1 MSEQPS
7 ASNLS
12 EPQSFDAQQIVE
24 DIAAGEQKAPEV
36 DVSQDYEAS
45 KELDTSQSDQGTSA
59 AATKSDS
66 PGSGATGSP
75 TDFLGMAKEISSGAE
90 SQEDSATS

>member
-1 MSEQPS
+1 MTEQPS

-12 EPQSFDAQQIVE
+12 ELQSFDAQQIVE
-24 DIAAGEQKAPEV
+24 EIAAGEQKAPEI

-45 KELDTSQSDQGTSA
+45 KELDTSQADQGTSA
-59 AATKSDS
+59 AATKSNS

-75 TDFLGMAKEISSGAE
+75 TDFLGMAKEISSDAE
-90 SQEDSATS
+90 SQEDSAKS